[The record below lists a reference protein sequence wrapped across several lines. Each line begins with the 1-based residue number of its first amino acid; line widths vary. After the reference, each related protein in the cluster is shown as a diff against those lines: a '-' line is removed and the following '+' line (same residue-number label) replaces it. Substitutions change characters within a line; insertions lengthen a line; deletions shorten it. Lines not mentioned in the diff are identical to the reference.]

1 MLVRATQGYLTSK
14 ECDKKQPLQFLT
26 KFLRASAMNASRS
39 KDDSYEV
46 SDSTD
51 WLNTPL
57 SSLADVDS
65 LLRCQVCKDFF
76 TTPMITSCAHT
87 FCSLCIRRCLSNDS
101 KCPAC
106 RSVDQEIKLKSN
118 GVVEDLVEA
127 FKRAR
132 PAALELARKP
142 AIEPTATSPK
152 RKRGAPD
159 SDGVEQQ
166 ASKRTRA
173 STRRATQQSQT
184 IEPSEEIVVI
194 EDGED
199 DDDFIPEDGLS
210 ECPVCQRR
218 MTAKDVETHIGRCLA
233 EHDGSTKSTKPL
245 SKPSLISSK
254 PVKRP
259 ERLPHVNF
267 DLIKEQQLKKKLSEQ
282 GLSTTGGRA
291 MMIKRLTEY
300 MTIWNANCDAKN
312 PRSSAQLKKDL
323 DIWERTLG
331 SRAPQASSLSA
342 QIKDKDFDG
351 AAWGTQHKTDF
362 SDLIARARQNVKSKQ
377 QKALVDGGAD
387 SNDQPAGSGQS
398 MQSTGKDL
406 RTEKPAKERGADVIE
421 SRKEP
426 EDTLEPPPPSSQGQ
440 VPGSSQQRSGRF
452 FKESEATVPTSSI
465 TGLSSQH
472 DKTLPFVEGRTDIS
486 TIRFSEP

>member
-1 MLVRATQGYLTSK
+1 MNTSR
-14 ECDKKQPLQFLT
+14 P
-26 KFLRASAMNASRS
+26 
-39 KDDSYEV
+39 KDDSYDV

-57 SSLADVDS
+57 SSLADVES
-65 LLRCQVCKDFF
+65 LLRCQ
-76 TTPMITSCAHT
+76 
-87 FCSLCIRRCLSNDS
+87 
-101 KCPAC
+101 CPTC

-142 AIEPTATSPK
+142 AIEPNVVSPK
-152 RKRGAPD
+152 RKRGPPD
-159 SDGVEQQ
+159 SDEAEQQ

-173 STRRATQQSQT
+173 SSRRATQQAQT
-184 IEPSEEIVVI
+184 IDHSEEIVVI

-218 MTAKDVETHIGRCLA
+218 MTAKEVETHIGRCLV
-233 EHDGSTKSTKPL
+233 EHENSTKSTSSL
-245 SKPSLISSK
+245 SKPGLMSPK

-259 ERLPHVNF
+259 ERLPHINF
-267 DLIKEQQLKKKLSEQ
+267 NLIKEQQLKKKLSEQ

-300 MTIWNANCDAKN
+300 TTIWNANCDAKN

-323 DIWERTLG
+323 DAWERTLG
-331 SRAPQASSLSA
+331 SRAPQPSSLAA

-377 QKALVDGGAD
+377 QKTLADGGEG
-387 SNDQPAGSGQS
+387 SNDQPSDSTPTVQDTRENVRMEGS
-398 MQSTGKDL
+398 
-406 RTEKPAKERGADVIE
+406 AKERGTDVME
-421 SRKEP
+421 SRKEF
-426 EDTLEPPPPSSQGQ
+426 ENTLEPPPPSSQVQIPEG
-440 VPGSSQQRSGRF
+440 SQQRSRRF
-452 FKESEATVPTSSI
+452 FEETEISLPTSST
-465 TGLSSQH
+465 TGLSSQL
-472 DKTLPFVEGRTDIS
+472 DRTLPFVEGKTDIS
-486 TIRFSEP
+486 TIWSSQP

>member
-1 MLVRATQGYLTSK
+1 
-14 ECDKKQPLQFLT
+14 
-26 KFLRASAMNASRS
+26 MNASRS

-132 PAALELARKP
+132 LAALELARKS
-142 AIEPTATSPK
+142 AVEHTVTSPK

-159 SDGVEQQ
+159 LDGVEQQ

-199 DDDFIPEDGLS
+199 DDDFIPDGLS

-233 EHDGSTKSTKPL
+233 EHDSSTKSTKSL

-282 GLSTTGGRA
+282 GLSITGGRA

-300 MTIWNANCDAKN
+300 MTLWNANCDAKN

-323 DIWERTLG
+323 DVWERTLG
-331 SRAPQASSLSA
+331 SRAPQPSSLSA

-377 QKALVDGGAD
+377 QKAVVDGGAD
-387 SNDQPAGSGQS
+387 SNDQPAGSSQTVQGTGEHVQTEN
-398 MQSTGKDL
+398 STK
-406 RTEKPAKERGADVIE
+406 ARGTDGVE
-421 SRKEP
+421 SRREH
-426 EDTLEPPPPSSQGQ
+426 EHSLESPPPSSQGQ
-440 VPGSSQQRSGRF
+440 AQGSSQQRSGRF
-452 FKESEATVPTSSI
+452 FKEDEVPTSSI

-472 DKTLPFVEGRTDIS
+472 DKALPFVEGRTDIS